1 MLFSLIKITQKSENP
16 FYHEYKLITIQLNY
30 HLHLKLLSEISYQ
43 FLLIILLK

>member
-1 MLFSLIKITQKSENP
+1 MLFSLIKILENH
-16 FYHEYKLITIQLNY
+16 HEYKLITIQLNY